1 MLFDGEFSMGAL
13 IADLRYALRQ
23 LRRAP
28 GFAITAV
35 LTLALGIGATTAVY
49 SVAYAVLIDPFPYRD
64 IKTLATPKI
73 CVPDQPRCSWRVY
86 TPSQFAQ
93 IARHADIF
101 TGAAASA
108 FNIVTVTGSGAP
120 DRVRGNYITPNTF
133 TVLGVQPILG
143 RASADIDVQPGHH
156 GDVALISY
164 RYWQRHFG
172 GNASVLGTV
181 IDVDRRARTIIGVMP
196 PRFLWRGSDVYL
208 PLAVN
213 SGTSKEDPGY
223 YALVGRVR
231 PGVTS
236 VQAAA
241 VFQPLFDDFRKT
253 NPTAYPAQMRLGL
266 MPFAEMFASNLN
278 DVLRLLLGAVVLLLL
293 IACANVSSLLLA
305 RAVAREREFSVR
317 AAIGASAWRLAR
329 ATFTESLA
337 LALIALPV
345 ALSFA
350 YASLQ
355 IILRI
360 VPPETIP
367 DEAVVS
373 LNVPVLLAALGIA
386 CATIL
391 VFGMAPAWRSSRP
404 HLVSGMQSNAR
415 SSSSRGQQRLL
426 GGFVVAE
433 IALSLA
439 LLTLAGLMIRSLV
452 ALESVPLSFD
462 PDHTLVAGIR
472 LGADHYPNADT
483 QNHFFSR
490 LLDRTRRLPGVRAVT
505 IDGAWPLLD
514 VNVTR
519 VQVEGQPLD
528 QRINALRIV
537 DPSYLSIAGRTLL
550 TGHFIDQRE
559 IDQHAQDIVVSESFA
574 RRYLGGTVLG
584 RVVHL
589 LQFRPDNQHPLPN
602 DAFTIVGVVK
612 DVPTF
617 ATYLQDYPEIF
628 LPYSIAPQAAGILL
642 VETAVRPET
651 LIAPLRGVVADM
663 DKEQPIMDAMSL
675 RQILDMYG
683 YAGPRFALTLF
694 STFAVAA
701 MLLTLVGIYGVLAFV
716 TAQRTKE
723 IGIRIALGA
732 QPLHVIQMIF
742 RQAAVLAAIGVAAG
756 LPLALAAGHFA
767 QSELIHTSQR
777 DPLTLLAA
785 ICILPVLAL
794 TGTLLPARRATAINP
809 TEALRAE

>member
-1 MLFDGEFSMGAL
+1 MGAL

-35 LTLALGIGATTAVY
+35 LTLALGIGAATAVY
-49 SVAYAVLIDPFPYRD
+49 SVAYGVLIDPFPYHD
-64 IKTLATPKI
+64 VKTLATPKI
-73 CVPDQPRCSWRVY
+73 CVPDQPRCDWRGY

-93 IARHADIF
+93 IAQHTDIF
-101 TGAAASA
+101 SAASA
-108 FNIVTVTGSGAP
+108 SAQYHVNLTGNGAP
-120 DRVRGNYITPNTF
+120 ERLRGNYISANTF

-143 RASADIDVQPGHH
+143 RASSSLDVQPGH
-156 GDVALISY
+156 GEVALISY
-164 RYWQRHFG
+164 RFWQRHFG
-172 GNASVLGTV
+172 GKPSVLGTV
-181 IDVDRRARTIIGVMP
+181 IDVEHRSRTIIGVMP
-196 PRFLWRGSDVYL
+196 PRFLWRGADIYL
-208 PLAVN
+208 PVALN
-213 SGTSKEDPGY
+213 SDTMTEGPDR

-231 PGVTS
+231 PGVTDA
-236 VQAAA
+236 QAAA
-241 VFQPLFDDFRKT
+241 ALQPLFEDFHKT

-266 MPFAEMFASNLN
+266 MPFAQMFASGLD
-278 DVLRLLLGAVVLLLL
+278 DVLHLLLGAVVLLLL

-305 RAVAREREFSVR
+305 RAVAREREFAVR
-317 AAIGASAWRLAR
+317 SAIGASAWRLVR
-329 ATFTESLA
+329 AAFTESLT

-345 ALSFA
+345 ALAFA
-350 YASLQ
+350 YVSLQ

-367 DEAVVS
+367 DEAVVT
-373 LNVPVLLAALGIA
+373 LNLPVLLAALGIA

-404 HLVSGMQSNAR
+404 HLVSAMQSSAR

-426 GGFVVAE
+426 GGFVVTE

-472 LGADHYPNADT
+472 LSADRYPNADV
-483 QNHFFSR
+483 QNHFYSQ
-490 LLDRTRRLPGVRAVT
+490 LLDHTRQLPGVRAVT
-505 IDGAWPLLD
+505 IDGSWPLLD
-514 VNVTR
+514 VNITR

-528 QRINALRIV
+528 QRINALHVV

-550 TGHFIDQRE
+550 AGHFIDQRE
-559 IDQHAQDIVVSESFA
+559 IDQHAQEIVVSESFA

-584 RVVHL
+584 RVVRL
-589 LQFRPDNQHPLPN
+589 PEFRPDEVHPLAN

-612 DVPTF
+612 DVPKF
-617 ATYLQDYPEIF
+617 ATYLQDWPEIF
-628 LPYSIAPQAAGILL
+628 LPYSIAPQATGILL
-642 VETAVRPET
+642 VETAVPPET
-651 LIAPLRGVVADM
+651 LVTPLRSIAAEM
-663 DKEQPIMDAMSL
+663 DKDQPVTDAMSL

-694 STFAVAA
+694 STFATAA

-732 QPLHVIQMIF
+732 QPLHVVWMVV
-742 RQAAVLAAIGVAAG
+742 RQAAILAAIGVAVG
-756 LPLALAAGHFA
+756 LPLALTAGHFA
-767 QSELIHTSQR
+767 HHELIHTSQR
-777 DPLTLLAA
+777 DPLTLILA
-785 ICILPVLAL
+785 ICVLPLLAL
-794 TGTLLPARRATAINP
+794 AGTLVPARRAAAINP